1 MLSAYTEQIDKLA
14 SLQKPYDALV
24 LQNCTLAK
32 EKRKFNKELAKV
44 KGNRADVAE
53 EVKEKLINSKKDAF
67 KPLLSRCEEYAR
79 DIQKLENR
87 EKAELKNINLNSF
100 YKKKEFD
107 LEIINTLSDTQKYI
121 MDKIPELVARYE
133 YEYEVCREELDKLA
147 DRCGRDGICK
157 PCKVKVNRLTDFG
170 QDVEKSKFEEILD
183 YMSMKPQTI
192 EASTKYR
199 AITYVAYLG
208 VIAVAFLHLSF
219 ALIGAIGIGVKVIYD
234 KKKVEENKKKCI
246 EFLENFLS
254 MYKILEGSIDDG
266 KDDFIKK
273 KSDEIKAK
281 FAEPINELRNT
292 LDNLRNKYEDSVS
305 NVSIS
310 DDEINYEV
318 DKEFANKIST
328 IEDNLKKIDEQIGEV
343 QRQLEECENELDG
356 IQMNII
362 RLKDEIS
369 RVYWELNEVGT
380 SRVLTNEF
388 FLGFKEYE
396 LVSVKHDGHA
406 LMIEYDGQSSE
417 RNSILISMFI
427 SQLFSNMLPN
437 VLQISIV
444 DMDYTCRDYSIYN
457 GEYFDIIFNYITS
470 SEEAKKNIDE
480 LHADLIKRQAQI
492 SPIADSIEE
501 FNKMM
506 VERQSFTKEYSFI
519 IFQNADDSILKNQRL
534 LQLCRTGCTFGIMP
548 IIFVKSQLIAE
559 IKTEPEKHKIEM
571 ELLESVG
578 DYTWTFNHETL
589 DLEKRRK

>member
-1 MLSAYTEQIDKLA
+1 MLSAYTEQIGKLA
-14 SLQKPYDALV
+14 SLQKTYDTLV

-32 EKRKFNKELAKV
+32 EKRKFTKQLAKV
-44 KGNRADVAE
+44 KGNRAEVVE
-53 EVKEKLINSKKDAF
+53 EVREKLINNKKDAF
-67 KPLLSRCEEYAR
+67 KPLLNKCDEYAR
-79 DIQKLENR
+79 DIKKLENR
-87 EKAELKNINLNSF
+87 EKSELENISLTPF
-100 YKKKEFD
+100 YKTKEFD
-107 LEIINTLSDTQKYI
+107 LEIVNTLSDTQKYI
-121 MDKIPELVARYE
+121 MEKLPELVSRYE
-133 YEYEVCREELDKLA
+133 YEYEVCKEELDRLA
-147 DRCGRDGICK
+147 DRCGKDGICK

-170 QDVEKSKFEEILD
+170 QDEEKSKFEEILD
-183 YMSMKPQTI
+183 YLSMKPQTI
-192 EASTKYR
+192 EVSTKYR

-208 VIAVAFLHLSF
+208 VIAVVFLNLSF
-219 ALIGAIGIGVKVIYD
+219 ALIGAIGIGIKVIHD

-254 MYKILEGSIDDG
+254 MYKILEESLDDG
-266 KDDFIKK
+266 KDEFINK
-273 KSDEIKAK
+273 KSEEIKAK
-281 FAEPINELRNT
+281 FADSIRELKNT
-292 LDNLRNKYEDSVS
+292 LNELRNKYEESVS

-310 DDEINYEV
+310 DDEINGEV
-318 DKEFANKIST
+318 DKEFANKIAE
-328 IEDNLKKIDEQIGEV
+328 IEDNLKKIDEQIGVV
-343 QRQLEECENELDG
+343 QKQLGECETELDG

-362 RLKDEIS
+362 KLKDEIS

-388 FLGFKEYE
+388 FLGFKDYE

-470 SEEAKKNIDE
+470 SEEAKKCIDD
-480 LHADLIKRQAQI
+480 LHVDLIKRQAQI

-506 VERQSFTKEYSFI
+506 VERQSFTKEYNFI
-519 IFQNADDSILKNQRL
+519 IFQNADGNILKNQRL

-548 IIFVKSQLIAE
+548 IMFVRSQEIAE
-559 IKTEPEKHKIEM
+559 IKNEPEKHKIEM
-571 ELLESVG
+571 ELLESVE

>member
-14 SLQKPYDALV
+14 SLQKTYDTLV

-32 EKRKFNKELAKV
+32 EKRKFSKELARV
-44 KGNRADVAE
+44 KNNRDDVAE
-53 EVKEKLINSKKDAF
+53 EIKDKLINDKKESF
-67 KPLLSRCEEYAR
+67 KPLLSKCEEYISK
-79 DIQKLENR
+79 IQKLENR
-87 EKAELKNINLNSF
+87 EKTELKNIDLNSF

-107 LEIINTLSDTQKYI
+107 LEIINTLRDTKKYI

-147 DRCGRDGICK
+147 DRCGKDGLCK
-157 PCKVKVNRLTDFG
+157 PCKVRVNRLMDFE
-170 QDVEKSKFEEILD
+170 QESEKSKFEEILD

-192 EASTKYR
+192 EASSKYR
-199 AITYVAYLG
+199 AITYITYLG
-208 VIAVAFLHLSF
+208 VIAVAFLNLSF
-219 ALIGAIGIGVKVIYD
+219 AVIGAIGIGIKVIND

-254 MYKILEGSIDDG
+254 MCKILEDSIDDG
-266 KDDFIKK
+266 KDEFITKESEK
-273 KSDEIKAK
+273 IKNK
-281 FAEPINELRNT
+281 FNEQINELRII
-292 LDNLRNKYEDSVS
+292 LDNVRNKYESSISTVSV
-305 NVSIS
+305 S
-310 DDEINYEV
+310 DDEINAKV
-318 DKEFANKIST
+318 DKEFANKIKD
-328 IEDNLKKIDEQIGEV
+328 IESNLNNIDEQIGEV
-343 QRQLEECENELDG
+343 QKQLEECENTLDG

-362 RLKDEIS
+362 KLKDEIS
-369 RVYWELNEVGT
+369 KVYWELNEVGT

-396 LVSVKHDGHA
+396 LISVKHDGHA
-406 LMIEYDGQSSE
+406 LMIEYDGQNSE

-457 GEYFDIIFNYITS
+457 GECFDIIFNYITS
-470 SEEAKKNIDE
+470 SEEARKNIDE

-519 IFQNADDSILKNQRL
+519 IFQNADENILKNQRL

-548 IIFVKSQLIAE
+548 IIFVKSQLISK
-559 IKTEPEKHKIEM
+559 IKNEPEKYKMEI
-571 ELLESVG
+571 ELLESVE
-578 DYTWTFNHETL
+578 DYTWMYNHATL
-589 DLEKRRK
+589 DLEKRGK